1 MLEKA
6 DGAIRNGQ
14 SIDTENIG
22 QTRDRTKTN

>member
-6 DGAIRNGQ
+6 DSAIGNGE

-22 QTRDRTKTN
+22 QTRDNAKTK